1 MTDNNNDVTAG
12 QDPQEY
18 TLREVAPNELPL
30 STRDETPPLLLDLP
44 EGQQLVVGKLPDGI
58 VIEIATWR
66 GTGRPDS
73 RTNRMMLGV
82 SYDED
87 VIEETKKKSF
97 FEKIKRNNEAQQEVQ
112 VAPATEVAPT
122 AAVTQVEATPEV
134 LPSEAP
140 APTPLEI
147 PTETPVDLAPAG
159 TPIHIEAIEELEEL
173 EGENVRLIPHLEP
186 ELPQMNLQRN
196 MQDLFGAR
204 PRAQVV
210 TETGES
216 NSRLNKHAHEIV
228 KRDRGNVKFDGI
240 GKTLAKTLAWVAGFV
255 LLVFLAAGPGQ
266 LRIVHPDLGLQTS
279 LSSAKDAL
287 IIVKKSDA
295 YIVGDNVVVESEAQT
310 KDKVFG
316 SVAAVSDSEYIVTEN
331 NLYHSALKQNVFGK
345 VVLVMPGLGKIF
357 SIFN

>member
-1 MTDNNNDVTAG
+1 MTDNNNEVTAG

-112 VAPATEVAPT
+112 AAPTTEVVPT
-122 AAVTQVEATPEV
+122 AAGTQVVAAPVVVT
-134 LPSEAP
+134 SEAP
-140 APTPLEI
+140 APTPVEI
-147 PTETPVDLAPAG
+147 PTESPVDEAPA
-159 TPIHIEAIEELEEL
+159 TAPIQIEDVEELEEL
-173 EGENVRLIPHLEP
+173 EGTNVRLIPHVEP
-186 ELPQMNLQRN
+186 EQPQMNLQRN

-204 PRAQVV
+204 PRAQVI
-210 TETGES
+210 TESGEN

-228 KRDRGNVKFDGI
+228 KRDRGNVKIEGI
-240 GKTLAKTLAWVAGFV
+240 GKSLVKTLTWVACFA
-255 LLVFLAAGPGQ
+255 LLAFLAAGPGQ

-295 YIVGDNVVVESEAQT
+295 YVVGDNVVVKSEAQSA
-310 KDKVFG
+310 DNVFG
-316 SVAAVSDSEYIVTEN
+316 SVAAVSDTEYIVTEN
-331 NLYHSALKQNVFGK
+331 SLYHSALKDNVYGK

-357 SIFN
+357 SLFN